1 MLASNEG
8 WPKDYKFK
16 KSVDTME
23 NEKIIISKLDLLK
36 KELDFIKEHILYV
49 TLTRDDK
56 DSLHEAEEN
65 LKKGKTKRL

>member
-36 KELDFIKEHILYV
+36 KELDFIKEHILDV

>member
-1 MLASNEG
+1 
-8 WPKDYKFK
+8 
-16 KSVDTME
+16 ME

-36 KELDFIKEHILYV
+36 KELDFIKEHILDV